1 MLFENHSLLELLG
14 GLEAELAKGLSEI
27 RHAQTDLEKA
37 ENRYKFSLAMI
48 HYLKERYEDIK

>member
-1 MLFENHSLLELLG
+1 MELLV
-14 GLEAELAKGLSEI
+14 GLEGELAKGLSEI

-48 HYLKERYEDIK
+48 HYLKDRFGDIK